1 MAYKLKKKR
10 AHSTNYYSTSKR
22 SKANIRFAV
31 VHYTA
36 NDGDTDEANAEY
48 FTRPNI
54 KASAHYFIDDDSI
67 TESVPVEYT
76 AYSVGGSRQD
86 SGSKYSKNGAK
97 YYGKCINANS
107 VSFELCDTQKDK
119 KNNLSKKTREN
130 AVDFIARKMIE
141 LRIPSSNLIRHF
153 DVTGKLCPLYF
164 ITDEDDWKKF
174 KKEVVNKIKELNK
187 PVIPMVTLKVGDE
200 GKDVENLQNILNT
213 ILKINLVVDGNFGI
227 ATGKAVQTFKKKY
240 KIDSTST
247 TYGSKCQ
254 NKLKELL

>member
-1 MAYKLKKKR
+1 MSYKLKKKR
-10 AHSTNYYSTSKR
+10 AHSTNYNSTSKR

-31 VHYTA
+31 VHYTG
-36 NDGDTDEANAEY
+36 NDGDTDEANANY
-48 FTRPNI
+48 FTSPNR

-76 AYSVGGSRQD
+76 AYSVGGSKQD
-86 SGSKYSKNGAK
+86 TGSKYSKNGAK

-130 AVDFIARKMIE
+130 AIDFIAKKMIE
-141 LRIPSSNLIRHF
+141 LNIPSSNLIRHF
-153 DVTGKLCPLYF
+153 DVTGKLCPIYF

-174 KKEVVNKIKELNK
+174 KKEVINKMKELRTPK
-187 PVIPMVTLKVGDE
+187 IPMVTLKIGDS
-200 GKDVENLQNILNT
+200 GDDVRDLQVILN
-213 ILKINLVVDGNFGI
+213 IVLKLNLVTDGEFGT
-227 ATGKAVQTFKKKY
+227 ATGKAVQRFKKKY
-240 KIDSTST
+240 KIDNTNT

-254 NKLKELL
+254 DKLKELL

>member
-1 MAYKLKKKR
+1 MSYKLKKKY
-10 AHSTNYYSTSKR
+10 ANKNNYGAKRSTS
-22 SKANIRFAV
+22 NIKYIV
-31 VHYTA
+31 IHYTA
-36 NDGDTDEANAEY
+36 NDGDTDEANANY
-48 FTRPNI
+48 FTSPNR

-76 AYSVGGSRQD
+76 AYSVGGSKQD
-86 SGSKYSKNGAK
+86 TGSKYSKNGAK

-130 AVDFIARKMIE
+130 AIDFIAKKMIE
-141 LRIPSSNLIRHF
+141 LKIPSSNLIRHF

-213 ILKINLVVDGNFGI
+213 ILKINLVVDGNFGV

-247 TYGSKCQ
+247 TYGRKCQ